1 MNPALKNRI
10 VLYKHNLLPPTPG
23 FQSQYQTIKNCPPS
37 GKTPK
42 HKNDHIVPK
51 SIHEHLMDIQLK
63 QSEATFISLHLVSLP
78 LPPFIHGFSN
88 LQFPHR
94 SDSIKQKKKKTIYTA
109 SYCFFSMRLSALIL
123 TYHRPHRADIS
134 FQ

>member
-10 VLYKHNLLPPTPG
+10 VLYKHNLLLPTPG
-23 FQSQYQTIKNCPPS
+23 FQSHYQTIKNCPPS

-51 SIHEHLMDIQLK
+51 SIHEHLTDIQLK
-63 QSEATFISLHLVSLP
+63 QPEATFISFHLVSLP

-94 SDSIKQKKKKTIYTA
+94 SDSIKPTKKNPIYTA
-109 SYCFFSMRLSALIL
+109 SYCFFPMRLSALIL
-123 TYHRPHRADIS
+123 TYHRPHHADIS